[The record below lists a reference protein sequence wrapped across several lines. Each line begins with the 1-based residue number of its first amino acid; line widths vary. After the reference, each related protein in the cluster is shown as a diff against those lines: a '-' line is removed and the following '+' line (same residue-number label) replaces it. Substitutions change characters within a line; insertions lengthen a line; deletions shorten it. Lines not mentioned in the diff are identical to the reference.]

1 MHSLSGVCF
10 GRIRVIIANMFD
22 TRYHIELITI
32 PVTSWT
38 RFSRLP
44 AAFRINMFG
53 TVNMNRTD
61 KSMHKFAQTWTR
73 DYLFITTTL
82 FAIIWRKTFL
92 KKTSNFFLFGAV
104 FIANL
109 DFFSL
114 LNSPTTNFCHRLLTF
129 FFSLPFVVCD
139 FLLNWLVVSLFE
151 LLVEL
156 KSLSRG
162 QIKHWFIFDIPHTS
176 CRLVII

>member
-1 MHSLSGVCF
+1 MAHLSIDAQSLGCVCF

-129 FFSLPFVVCD
+129 FFFTFCGVW
-139 FLLNWLVVSLFE
+139 FF
-151 LLVEL
+151 
-156 KSLSRG
+156 
-162 QIKHWFIFDIPHTS
+162 IKLIGCLTFWAS
-176 CRLVII
+176 CWIKITFTRTNKTLIYFWYPSH